1 MKTRKILSFLLL
13 AALLLSALS
22 FVGCGKSDTVTVAVP
37 NDPTN
42 EARALKLLE
51 EQGIIKLKADAGLT
65 ATIRDIESKPD
76 GIKFV
81 EAEASQLPNIL
92 KDNDYAIINTNYAV
106 DAGLS
111 PKKDA
116 LLLEGAYS
124 AYSNIVAVKEG
135 NENDPRTK
143 ALVAALQSK
152 QVADYITESYDG
164 AVISTVENPG
174 DGFDSSVDY
183 AALDGTTIT
192 VAASPAPHAEILKIA
207 QKILGEKNVTLEI
220 KEFTDYVQPNN
231 VVNSDEIYANYF
243 QHLPY
248 LNDFNTENGT
258 HVVSVAAIHVEPMGI
273 YGGKQSSLDAL
284 NALKG

>member
-1 MKTRKILSFLLL
+1 MKTGKILSFLLL

-22 FVGCGKSDTVTVAVP
+22 FVGCGKSDAITVAVP

-65 ATIRDIESKPD
+65 ATVRDIESKPD

-207 QKILGEKNVTLEI
+207 QKILGEKNITLEI

>member
-164 AVISTVENPG
+164 AVIST
-174 DGFDSSVDY
+174 
-183 AALDGTTIT
+183 
-192 VAASPAPHAEILKIA
+192 
-207 QKILGEKNVTLEI
+207 
-220 KEFTDYVQPNN
+220 
-231 VVNSDEIYANYF
+231 
-243 QHLPY
+243 
-248 LNDFNTENGT
+248 
-258 HVVSVAAIHVEPMGI
+258 
-273 YGGKQSSLDAL
+273 GGKARRRLRFLGGLCGA
-284 NALKG
+284 

>member
-65 ATIRDIESKPD
+65 ATVRDIESKPD

>member
-22 FVGCGKSDTVTVAVP
+22 FVGCGKSDTVTFAVP